1 MAVRAR
7 FWLAYGALAVA
18 IALLVPA
25 LTPLSGSMDA
35 FADDLANGSFR
46 PFGPTGGTKITRAFT
61 GSLGGL
67 TGDSG
72 GNYLP
77 GGQDMPTK
85 WIMDRDGR
93 SGSVVIDYVFTPALG
108 AMKRLKSFD
117 RVAVDGETLEVA
129 DRQLRPLERDPSLR
143 YDQRMTGA
151 FAVQFEPGRPTPIFS
166 VHPKNVV
173 ETWSTEPRIAGGVQ
187 FFRDGA
193 DTIYALANHE
203 GIVTLNITYL
213 TSTDYYTF
221 QPPVAAR
228 PGDYPLALR
237 PTVSDALKEDAEV
250 VLARA
255 GVEDPSDVGKVLS
268 ALTEYFRN
276 FGEGP
281 IPEADEVE
289 SLYLALALGGNGCC
303 RHRAFAFMV
312 TAQAVGIPTRVIVN
326 EAHAFVEVAMP
337 GGDWHQINLG
347 GCGSYTVNNPDGRPS
362 WFDQAEDPR
371 GEANPDEDRP
381 TTLVASFT
389 NITESPDRVVKGER
403 YLVRGIVQ
411 GPDGRGVPG
420 AKIDVFL
427 NETKD
432 TPGKLT
438 GAGVSRQDGSFEVEA
453 RVPKEL
459 AARSYQLVARATD
472 GAIGNVRFA
481 ESWSDPPVDVFTPTR
496 FAFPVLKAA
505 IGFPANVSGRLL
517 DVDGNAVAGE
527 EVDWSLEGVAQ
538 QPVRTDARGGFVV
551 RVNFTTTGER
561 IVAFTYAGDNRHHGP
576 AFGNASVQV
585 DRGAILLPSEAARI
599 DRGHAGTLA
608 GDVAVAGVPL
618 GDREVR
624 VTLFRANTS
633 IVAVQASGATDAR
646 GHFALRVEPPMTL
659 RTGIY
664 DATYEVASLGLDART
679 LVLVNAR
686 PALTVDAPDE
696 ISRRDGFD
704 VVATILSDDGR
715 PMAGAVLALHLD
727 GNATP
732 YRVRQADAQGE
743 ARFSVPAGVFDSGGH
758 TIHVAFDGDGDH
770 SPVVSAHE
778 VSVARPWYELVPPVV
793 WLALLGAALLAAAG
807 SWLLRPA
814 GFLRRKL
821 AARQTPPVRGIV
833 IGFPDYPDGLPAVSE
848 PGGAARVSV
857 GLRARDGSRRSG
869 GVTLLWHDGRL
880 HGRARKMADAVF
892 ELPTPQEQDIQ
903 LTARGRGLARIWT
916 RPAHATLPVISY
928 REAVER
934 AYVDLR
940 QRAALDPTATPG
952 DLVRALASRVTG
964 QRAQGLAQVR
974 ALFEVADY
982 SEARIDAAF
991 YRDFIRARQL
1001 LEEAL
1006 KEEPTVAAA

>member
-1 MAVRAR
+1 MVVRAR
-7 FWLAYGALAVA
+7 FWLAYAALATA

-35 FADDLANGSFR
+35 FADDLTNGSFR
-46 PFGPTGGTKITRAFT
+46 PFGPTGGSKITRAFT

-67 TGDSG
+67 TGDSA

-108 AMKRLKSFD
+108 AMKRLKAFD
-117 RVAVDGETLEVA
+117 RVASDGETLEVA

-173 ETWSTEPRIAGGVQ
+173 ETWSAEPRIAGGIQ

-193 DTIYALANHE
+193 DTIYALANHQ
-203 GIVTLNITYL
+203 GIVNLNITYL

-221 QPPVAAR
+221 QPPIAAR
-228 PGDYPLALR
+228 PGDYPLAMR
-237 PTVSDALKEDAEV
+237 PTVSDALKEDAEI

-255 GVEDPSDVGKVLS
+255 GVDDPSDVGEVLT
-268 ALTEYFRN
+268 ALTDYFRN

-303 RHRAFAFMV
+303 RHRAFGFMV
-312 TAQAVGIPTRVIVN
+312 TAQAVGIPTRVVVN
-326 EAHAFVEVAMP
+326 EAHAYVEVAMP

-347 GCGSYTVNNPDGRPS
+347 GCGSYTVNNPDNRPS

-371 GEANPDEDRP
+371 GEANPDEGQP
-381 TTLVASFT
+381 TALVASFT

-403 YLVRGIVQ
+403 YLVRGVVQ
-411 GPDGRGVPG
+411 GPEGRGVPG

-438 GAGVSRQDGSFEVEA
+438 GAGVSRSDGSFEVEA

-496 FAFPVLKAA
+496 FAFPELRAA
-505 IGFPANVSGRLL
+505 VGFPANISGRLL

-527 EVDWSLEGVAQ
+527 LVNWSLEGLAQ
-538 QPVRTDARGGFVV
+538 QPVRTDARGGFIV

-561 IVAFTYAGDNRHHGP
+561 IVAFAYAGDDRHHGP
-576 AFGNASVQV
+576 AFANASVQV

-599 DRGHAGTLA
+599 DRGHVGTLA

-624 VTLFRANTS
+624 VTLFRPNTS
-633 IVAVQASGATDAR
+633 IIALQAAGMTDAR
-646 GHFALRVEPPMTL
+646 GHFALRVDVPMAL
-659 RTGIY
+659 STGVY
-664 DATYEVASLGLDART
+664 DALYEVEALGLDART
-679 LVLVNAR
+679 LVLVHAR
-686 PALTVDAPDE
+686 PTLVVDAPSE
-696 ISRRDGFD
+696 VSRRDGFE
-704 VVATILSDDGR
+704 VLATIRSDDGQ
-715 PMAGAVLALHLD
+715 PLGGAVLALHVD

-743 ARFSVPAGVFDSGGH
+743 ARFSIPAGVLDGGAH
-758 TIHVAFDGDGDH
+758 TIRVSFDGDDGH
-770 SPVVSAHE
+770 SAVASAHE
-778 VSVARPWYELVPPVV
+778 VSVARPWYELVPAAA
-793 WLALLGAALLAAAG
+793 WLAIVAVALVAAAAA
-807 SWLLRPA
+807 WLLRP
-814 GFLRRKL
+814 GGLVRRRL
-821 AARQTPPVRGIV
+821 AARQTPPPRAVV
-833 IGFPDYPDGLPAVSE
+833 IGFPDYPDGLPPVSE

-857 GLRARDGSRRSG
+857 GLRARDGSMRGG
-869 GVTLLWHDGRL
+869 GVTLLWHDGRAQ
-880 HGRARKMADAVF
+880 GRARKAADAVF
-892 ELPTPQEQDIQ
+892 EVPTPVEGGIR
-903 LTARGRGLARIWT
+903 LTARGRGLARLWT
-916 RPAHATLPVISY
+916 RPAHVMLPVISY

-940 QRAALDPTATPG
+940 ARAALDPTATPG

-964 QRAQGLAQVR
+964 SRAQGLAQVR

-1001 LEEAL
+1001 LEDAL
-1006 KEEPTVAAA
+1006 REEPSVAAA